1 MEATRK
7 TVSVVVPTHRKKEL
21 LASTLNALG
30 AQTYPCDLIE
40 VVVVDDCSGDG
51 TSDFLRELAPPFSLV
66 RLEHSRNRGRACAR
80 NTAIRAATGEL
91 VVFLDDDMRAD
102 PKLIESHV
110 RCHESNP
117 GLAVIGNALTA
128 PELGA
133 SNVFRYLDS
142 RGVHKLPANAPAPSR
157 YFLTNNASVPRSS
170 LLEVGLFDETFRAY
184 GYEDIE
190 IAFRL
195 ERVAGLAFRYCPEA
209 VAYHIHYHSLDQL
222 LGKRFEGAR
231 SSLPVL
237 LRKHPDRAAELSVEA
252 LMPADQGDGLAL
264 RARKLLM
271 RAAMSKPPRA
281 LARRLACGRFL
292 GRLTLTAIDFLVAAA
307 YFDGLAEIGP
317 GAD

>member
-1 MEATRK
+1 MDATRK
-7 TVSVVVPTHRKKEL
+7 AVSVVVPTHKKKEL
-21 LASTLNALG
+21 LASMLNALG

-51 TSDFLRELAPPFSLV
+51 TSEFLRGLAPPFSLIP
-66 RLEHSRNRGRACAR
+66 LEHDRNRGRACAR
-80 NTAIRAATGEL
+80 NTAIREASGDL

-102 PKLIESHV
+102 PKLIENHV

-142 RGVHKLPANAPAPSR
+142 RGVHKLPSNAPAPSR
-157 YFLTNNASVPRSS
+157 YFLTNNASVPRTA
-170 LLEVGLFDETFRAY
+170 LLDVGLFDEAFRSY

-195 ERVAGLAFRYCPEA
+195 ERVAGLAFLYCPEA
-209 VAYHIHYHSLDQL
+209 VAYHIHHHSLDQL

-231 SSLPVL
+231 SSLRVL
-237 LRKHPDRAAELSVEA
+237 LRKHPDRAAELSMEA
-252 LMPADQGDGLAL
+252 LLPAHPSDGLAL
-264 RARKLLM
+264 RTRKLLT
-271 RAAMSKPPRA
+271 RAAMSKAPRTVA
-281 LARRLACGRFL
+281 HRLACGPFL
-292 GRLTLTAIDFLVAAA
+292 GRLTLAAIDLLVAAA
-307 YFDGLAEIGP
+307 YLDGLAEIGQ